1 MRRAA
6 AAILLLFVLG
16 ACSQEAEIYASPTE
30 VVAALQEAD
39 LECSDLEMADP
50 STDTEPV
57 DGAERESLIA
67 EQGVCS
73 MAGEPVTVITFDNER
88 DREDW
93 AAVGAQLAPVA
104 EGPNWAVTSDSEEV
118 VKRIASAL
126 NASTN

>member
-6 AAILLLFVLG
+6 TAILLLFVLG
-16 ACSQEAEIYASPTE
+16 ACSQEAETYASPTE

-73 MAGEPVTVITFDNER
+73 TRGTAKI
-88 DREDW
+88 
-93 AAVGAQLAPVA
+93 
-104 EGPNWAVTSDSEEV
+104 GP
-118 VKRIASAL
+118 RSAL
-126 NASTN
+126 SWLPSPRARTGSSPATPKRS

>member
-16 ACSQEAEIYASPTE
+16 ACSQEAETYASPTE

-73 MAGEPVTVITFDNER
+73 MAGEPVTVMTFDNEG